1 MTAPGL
7 GAWRFVTTFGVVSL
21 LADVVYE
28 GARSITVPLPA
39 SRGGFLYERSV
50 PLLIGVVVAIQG
62 LALVALPLVRRQAV
76 SSSRGSAD
84 PR

>member
-7 GAWRFVTTFGVVSL
+7 GAWRLRIVSVRSARAAAVL
-21 LADVVYE
+21 GMAAAAG
-28 GARSITVPLPA
+28 GALT
-39 SRGGFLYERSV
+39 GYLYERSV
-50 PLLIGVVVAIQG
+50 PLLTGVVVAIQG